1 MIAFESKPANSMSSA
16 AMVVFLAA
24 LFSVASP
31 AFSAEQEHPER
42 EASVHEEDN
51 ADKHNSEAEHEKEN
65 IVELSD
71 AQLEAAN
78 LTLSTAGSDLITP
91 SVELFGVI
99 RPNMER
105 LVHVVPRFEGVVVEA
120 KARLGESVE
129 KGDELV
135 VIESNESLRA
145 YTIKSPI
152 DGQIIRWNV
161 VTGSY
166 AGLEEPLMVIADLSS
181 VWLDLQVHR
190 HDADKIEL
198 GQTVSFHPSEGAD
211 RRVSTISYMSP
222 VARQDTQSLLARV
235 VVPNERSDLQPGL
248 YMRASVEREP
258 TSAEIVVRRSAI
270 QFEGTDPMLFVQR
283 DEGHFVMRRVQLGR
297 QDSTNVEIINGLSA
311 GEVYVSEN
319 SFLLKAE
326 AEKGS
331 ATHGH

>member
-1 MIAFESKPANSMSSA
+1 M
-16 AMVVFLAA
+16 
-24 LFSVASP
+24 
-31 AFSAEQEHPER
+31 
-42 EASVHEEDN
+42 
-51 ADKHNSEAEHEKEN
+51 
-65 IVELSD
+65 
-71 AQLEAAN
+71 
-78 LTLSTAGSDLITP
+78 
-91 SVELFGVI
+91 
-99 RPNMER
+99 
-105 LVHVVPRFEGVVVEA
+105 
-120 KARLGESVE
+120 
-129 KGDELV
+129 
-135 VIESNESLRA
+135 
-145 YTIKSPI
+145 
-152 DGQIIRWNV
+152 

-211 RRVSTISYMSP
+211 RRVSTI
-222 VARQDTQSLLARV
+222 RV